1 MDMHLS
7 RILIKIF
14 PSDCIGSAF
23 NAKGQMECPNCR
35 QVERGGRWLYGNGSG
50 SLDLKQDD
58 PIEVLDPVEAE
69 RVRFH

>member
-35 QVERGGRWLYGNGSG
+35 QVERGRWLYGNGSG
-50 SLDLKQDD
+50 SLDLNQDD
-58 PIEVLDPVEAE
+58 PVEDLDHEAE
-69 RVRFH
+69 RVRIH